1 MKKLGKIKEN
11 LFQKSSINQMDDSVV
26 IVVIVGVI
34 VIIIAI
40 GIIIGSHIHLRS
52 YLQQKRVPRQYLT
65 TTIPAVTATDSTNG
79 VQPAIFPSPGVPS
92 LTGPAQPFNPI
103 NPMVGPTGSTGVT
116 TGSIAGATG
125 PTGTT
130 VTTKPAKNV
139 VLLGTVCPANWTDI
153 GEAGVLYSQQQ
164 LNTNPGFRLG
174 ASASPGWQWI
184 HPRLCAGN
192 TSRIRPG
199 SGLFGLTNNAG
210 LGPAGV
216 LAPTTDLPTVPFTI
230 GATADSGWTWVEPN
244 LVDAATSNVFDLV
257 GSQDPAG
264 QTSVGLVANTA
275 SLNNLQ
281 TLGVAVGSEATPGW
295 NWVYPRIYAN

>member
-1 MKKLGKIKEN
+1 
-11 LFQKSSINQMDDSVV
+11 MDDSVV
-26 IVVIVGVI
+26 IVLIVGIILIII
-34 VIIIAI
+34 VIGFIIA
-40 GIIIGSHIHLRS
+40 SHIHLRS

-65 TTIPAVTATDSTNG
+65 TTVPAVTATGSSNG
-79 VQPAIFPSPGVPS
+79 VQPTLIASTGVTGSAQPLNS
-92 LTGPAQPFNPI
+92 VNPRVGLTGTIGPTGTTGLTTGSI
-103 NPMVGPTGSTGVT
+103 IGPTGSTV
-116 TGSIAGATG
+116 
-125 PTGTT
+125 PP
-130 VTTKPAKNV
+130 KPAKNV

-153 GEAGVLYSQQQ
+153 GEAGLLYAQQR

-199 SGLFGLTNNAG
+199 SGLFGLTNNGG

-230 GATADSGWTWVEPN
+230 GANADSGWTWVEPN

-257 GSQDPAG
+257 GSQDQAG
-264 QTSVGLVANTA
+264 QTSVGLVANTS